1 MRLRSLLFVPADS
14 DRKYAKATGIGADA
28 LILDLEDSV
37 APGRKAFARDAVK
50 ALLGSGERDWSFM
63 VRINPF
69 GTGLTLEDLAAVV
82 RPGLDGILIPKVNGI
97 EDVDL
102 VSHYVDVLEV
112 ATGITPGHVKL
123 LVVATETPA
132 AMIGFNG
139 YARTNKRLVAM
150 TWGAEDLGAALGAL
164 TNKEADGSWTFPYQ
178 VARAQCLFAAGAAG
192 AAALETL
199 YADFKDQNGLAESCR
214 IARRDGFVG
223 RIAIHPD
230 QVATINACFTPSEAD
245 LEHAR
250 RVVAAFAANPEIGT
264 VGIDGKMY
272 DMPHLV
278 AARRTLASV
287 EEGGLDG

>member
-1 MRLRSLLFVPADS
+1 MKLRSLLFVPADS
-14 DRKYAKATGIGADA
+14 ERKFAKANGIGSDA

-37 APGRKAFARDAVK
+37 APGRKAFARGAVK
-50 ALLGSGERDWSFM
+50 ELLSGGPRNWSFL
-63 VRINPF
+63 VRINPL
-69 GTGLTLEDLAAVV
+69 GSGLTLEDLAAVV

-97 EDVDL
+97 GDVDL
-102 VSHYVDVLEV
+102 VANYVDALEV
-112 ATGITPGHVKL
+112 ATGVAPGHVKL

-132 AMIGFNG
+132 AMIGFSG
-139 YARTNKRLVAM
+139 YARKNPRLVAM
-150 TWGAEDLGAALGAL
+150 SWGGEDLSAALGAL
-164 TNKEADGSWTFPYQ
+164 TPREAGSWTLPYQ

-199 YADFKDQNGLAESCR
+199 YVDFKDQEGLAESCK

-230 QVATINACFTPSEAD
+230 QIATINACFTPSDAD

-250 RVVAAFAANPEIGT
+250 RVVAAFAAQPDVGT
-264 VGIDGKMY
+264 IGIDGKMY
-272 DMPHLV
+272 DMPHLI

-287 EEGGLDG
+287 GEGSSNG